1 MNAMKLDT
9 LPEAFAVSL
18 QDSMFIYANGEQ
30 ADSYLHGQLT
40 VNINKLADDSVRYT
54 SHCDNKGKAW
64 SLSFVTRFNDGV
76 VMLVNKDAGARSLA
90 ELNKYGV
97 FSKVDI
103 TDESD
108 HFTQLYM
115 SNALAETLCLSI
127 FSSLPREPLTKVTS
141 KDGFIF
147 KSDLSTPG
155 YYVVLR
161 SEIAST
167 LLSKIAEQKSEV
179 YDHSVLNA
187 LRIKDAIPDISGST
201 VGEYVPQMFNVQA
214 INGIDFDK
222 GCYMGQEVV
231 ARTRFLG
238 KNKRAAFAFKID
250 SAVPVNV
257 GDSIEKMAGE
267 HWRSG
272 GTVITAATLGNE
284 TWFMAVVANDTSSD
298 DIHRLA
304 ENPSITC
311 YPITLPYSIEQAASN
326 LVKKRRQ

>member
-1 MNAMKLDT
+1 MNATKLDT

-18 QDSMFIYANGEQ
+18 QDNMFIYAHGEQ

-40 VNINKLADDSVRYT
+40 VNINQLSDDSVRYS

-64 SLSFVTRFNDGV
+64 SLSFVTRFDDGV
-76 VMLVNKDAGARSLA
+76 AILVNKDAGAKSLA

-103 TDESD
+103 TDESN
-108 HFTQLYM
+108 HYTQLYV
-115 SNALAETLCLSI
+115 SNALAETLCLSL
-127 FSSLPREPLTKVTS
+127 FSSLPTEPLAKVTS

-147 KSDLSTPG
+147 KSDLTTSG

-161 SEIAST
+161 SEVASIF
-167 LLSKIAEQKSEV
+167 LSNIAEQNIEV

-238 KNKRAAFAFKID
+238 KNKRAAFAFHID
-250 SAVPVNV
+250 SAVPVNI

-311 YPITLPYSIEQAASN
+311 YPCTLPYSIEQATSN
-326 LVKKRRQ
+326 IVKKRR